1 MTWEISRKAAA
12 NRVMRG
18 GSWNNHARN
27 VRAAYRNDIHPTNRN
42 DNVGFRCVRAQLQ
55 SGWIG
60 YEQADFPGVQGVSRV
75 RQNTNV
81 ADVLVGLSSS
91 FPNARRRFLGY
102 PR

>member
-1 MTWEISRKAAA
+1 MAWEISRKAAA

-27 VRAAYRNDIHPTNRN
+27 VRFAYRNHIDPANRN

-60 YEQADFPGVQGVSRV
+60 YEQADFPGVQGVSQV

-81 ADVLVGLSSS
+81 AGVLVSRLS
-91 FPNARRRFLGY
+91 NAFK
-102 PR
+102 